1 MGKQGRVSGAVSS
14 AVERLVYTELVG
26 GSIPS
31 LPTFFFLWRLVRRAV
46 CGLCGRGFRRNLRAL
61 FFRPVSTFTQDQ
73 LAALQLYL
81 DSLEPST
88 RARGLAYFEKGKVQG
103 LECYKRGI
111 GVRANVAG
119 SQYRMYR
126 VKLRCLHGEWEGEC
140 ACPVALDCKHCG
152 AVALQ
157 ALTEFGKG
165 AVAATVPVVAPAP
178 VAKTKPQPVRAAD
191 AKVAVLMADRLGR
204 KLTYAEQRAV
214 NGVDHL
220 FQVHGKAGYVAE
232 LMLEPV
238 LNQRVGWGWNSVQ
251 IWPTEPHTP
260 WEAWLYVAAYLRAH
274 KNACPPALLEATD
287 WSEVDALTASW
298 ERRQRVEEWRAWLH
312 GAAERTEADA
322 AGPTQLRVRLSAKGA
337 QLEWRKAGAPDFAVI
352 KANAFTQLTTAAHQG
367 QLPLDEESLAV
378 WRVFYTG
385 FDSRAFRGYAEPD
398 TARVLNQLLR
408 LPGFEER
415 VVGPEGQPLARAAER
430 LQWRI
435 ETGAGEQPDYR
446 LALVL
451 PDGSVPPPA
460 LTVIDGAP
468 SLYVASELVFEGPP
482 LGRLAPQA
490 GPITVPAEALETGDG
505 LTLLDRLGVPPPPR
519 IADRVRA
526 VRLRAVFSCTLKKD
540 AYGEGER
547 LLVEVRAEDGG
558 GQVFADY
565 QRDMWLA
572 KTLRTES
579 ADTLTRYDRS
589 ALGQVPG
596 LVETLRIAWDGYD
609 KKWQRRVAKHFAAEF
624 TEWLATVPA
633 GVELVLDPLLAS
645 LRGAPIEAQ
654 VKLEVEEAGID
665 WFDLRV
671 ALDVVDTTLTQEE
684 LKALLDARGGFVRLG
699 AKGWRRLEFKLSE
712 DDEKQ
717 LADLG
722 LNARDFSSEP
732 QRLHALQLA
741 GKKAARRMLPEPQ
754 ALAIERRAS
763 EIQTRVVPDLPAG
776 MLAELR
782 PYQLQGFHFL
792 AYLSTNRFGG
802 ILADDMGLGKT
813 VQTLAWLLWL
823 RTQADF
829 AGRASLVVC
838 PKSVTDNWLAEG
850 AKFAP
855 GLRVRVLPRG
865 SSEEALKAAR
875 AEADLV
881 VINYAQLRSLEK
893 ALSSAPWHVA
903 ILDEA
908 QYIKNPDSQTAKAAW
923 ALRTEHRL
931 ALSGTPIENR
941 LLDLWSIMGFA
952 MPGILGKRA
961 AFAKSFDQRSDPFA
975 RTRLAARVRPFVLRR
990 TKGEVAKDLPERSEE
1005 DIFCELEGE
1014 QATLYR
1020 AELKRARAALLN
1032 INTSKELDKNR
1043 FNILTSLLRLR
1054 QICCH
1059 PALVSE
1065 KAAQADSAKLTALFD
1080 VLEPIIEEG
1089 HKVLVFSQFIQMLDI
1104 IRAEIER
1111 REWRH
1116 FLLTGDTE
1124 DRGAL
1129 VQNFQQSEGAAV
1141 FLISLRAGGFG
1152 LNLTAASYVV
1162 LYDPWWNPAVENQ
1175 AIDRTHRIGQT
1186 SHVIAYRLIVKQSIE
1201 EKIRTLQR
1209 SKSAL
1214 AADILGEES
1223 FTRALTLDDFRF
1235 LLED

>member
-1 MGKQGRVSGAVSS
+1 MLSFS
-14 AVERLVYTELVG
+14 EL
-26 GSIPS
+26 
-31 LPTFFFLWRLVRRAV
+31 
-46 CGLCGRGFRRNLRAL
+46 
-61 FFRPVSTFTQDQ
+61 TQEQID
-73 LAALQLYL
+73 ALQEYL
-81 DSLEPST
+81 DSLDKGARE
-88 RARGLAYFEKGKVQG
+88 RGLRYFEKAQVT
-103 LECYKRGI
+103 EVEPYKRGI
-111 GVRANVAG
+111 GFRAEVMG
-119 SQYRMYR
+119 TKLYR
-126 VKLRCLHGEWEGEC
+126 VKLRFAEGDWDGEC
-140 ACPVALDCKHCG
+140 SCPVGFDCKHCC
-152 AVALQ
+152 AAALQ
-157 ALTEFGKG
+157 VIAEL
-165 AVAATVPVVAPAP
+165 AATPPPVEAAPRPVAPA
-178 VAKTKPQPVRAAD
+178 VVRRAKVERSPD
-191 AKVAVLMADRLGR
+191 AKVAVLFADRLGR
-204 KLTYAEQRAV
+204 PLNAEEKRAADA
-214 NGVDHL
+214 VDNL
-220 FQVHGKAGYVAE
+220 FQWRRAASYVTEA
-232 LMLEPV
+232 MLEPITGE
-238 LNQRVGWGWNSVQ
+238 RAAWGWNSVQ
-251 IWPTEPHTP
+251 VWPTEPATP
-260 WEAWLYVAAYLRAH
+260 WETWLYIAAYLRRN
-274 KNACPPALLEATD
+274 KRSGPPALIEATD
-287 WSEVDALTASW
+287 WAEVEALTASW
-298 ERRQRVEEWRAWLH
+298 EREQKVEEWRAWLQSL
-312 GAAERTEADA
+312 ADRTEASPVDLA
-322 AGPTQLRVRLSAKGA
+322 QLRVRLTEKGA
-337 QLEWRKAGAPDFAVI
+337 QLEWLKAGAADFSAI
-352 KANAFTQLTTAAHQG
+352 KANAFAQLTGAAHQG
-367 QLPLDEESLAV
+367 QLPLDEPSLAI

-385 FDSRAFRGYAEPD
+385 FDSRAFRAYAEPD
-398 TARVLNQLLR
+398 NARVLNQLLR

-415 VVGPEGQPLARAAER
+415 VVGPQGNKLARAAEP

-435 ETGAGEQPDYR
+435 ETGGGEKIDYR

-451 PDGSVPPPA
+451 PDGSMPPPA
-460 LTVIDGAP
+460 LTVIDGRP
-468 SLYVASELVFEGPP
+468 SLYVASTVIFEGPP
-482 LGRLAPQA
+482 LGRLSPKE
-490 GPITVPAEALETGDG
+490 GSITIPAEALETSDG
-505 LTLLDRLGVPPPPR
+505 LTLLERLGVDAPPR
-519 IADRVRA
+519 IAGRVRT
-526 VRLRAVFSCTLKKD
+526 VRLRAVFRCAIKEFPYAS
-540 AYGEGER
+540 GEW
-547 LLVEVRAEDGG
+547 LIVEVRAEGDSAAVLA
-558 GQVFADY
+558 QY
-565 QRDMWLA
+565 QRDGWTALA
-572 KTLRTES
+572 LPPDGAGS
-579 ADTLTRYDRS
+579 LTWYDRS
-589 ALGQVPG
+589 ALQLAPE
-596 LVETLRIAWDGYD
+596 LVETLRVAWDGHGR
-609 KKWQRRVAKHFAAEF
+609 KWQRQAGKNFAAHFA
-624 TEWLATVPA
+624 EWLATVPE
-633 GVELVLDPLLAS
+633 GVILELDPLLES
-645 LRGAPIEAQ
+645 LRGAPVEAQ

-671 ALDVVDTTLTQEE
+671 ALDVADTTLTSQEI
-684 LKALLDARGGFVRLG
+684 KVLLDARGGFVRLG
-699 AKGWRRLEFKLSE
+699 EKGWRRLHFQLNEE
-712 DDEKQ
+712 DEKQ

-741 GKKAARRMLPEPQ
+741 GKKAARRLLPEPQ

-763 EIQTRVVPDLPAG
+763 EIQTRVAPELPAG
-776 MLAELR
+776 LTVELR
-782 PYQLQGFHFL
+782 PYQLEGFHFL

-813 VQTLAWLLWL
+813 VQALAWLLWL
-823 RTQADF
+823 RALPDF
-829 AGRASLVVC
+829 AGEPSLVVC
-838 PKSVTDNWLAEG
+838 PKSVTDNWLSEG

-855 GLRVRVLPRG
+855 GLRVQVLARG
-865 SSEEALKAAR
+865 ASVEALKTAR
-875 AEADLV
+875 ADADLV
-881 VINYAQLRSLEK
+881 VINYAQLRGLET

-952 MPGILGKRA
+952 MPGVLGKRA

-1005 DIFCELEGE
+1005 DLLCELEGE

-1032 INTSKELDKNR
+1032 IQTTKELDKKR

-1065 KAAQADSAKLTALFD
+1065 KAANAESAKLTALFD
-1080 VLEPIIEEG
+1080 LLEPIIAEG

-1111 REWRH
+1111 RQWPH

-1124 DRGAL
+1124 DRGPL

-1186 SHVIAYRLIVKQSIE
+1186 SHVIAYRLLVKESIE
-1201 EKIRTLQR
+1201 EKIRKLQR

-1235 LLED
+1235 LLGD

>member
-1 MGKQGRVSGAVSS
+1 MPA
-14 AVERLVYTELVG
+14 
-26 GSIPS
+26 
-31 LPTFFFLWRLVRRAV
+31 
-46 CGLCGRGFRRNLRAL
+46 
-61 FFRPVSTFTQDQ
+61 FTQDQ

-81 DSLEPST
+81 DSLDPGT
-88 RARGLAYFEKGKVQG
+88 RARGLTYFEKGKVQG
-103 LECYKRGI
+103 MECYKRGI
-111 GVRANVAG
+111 GVRADVAG

-126 VKLRCLHGEWEGEC
+126 AKLRCIRGKWEGEC
-140 ACPVALDCKHCG
+140 ACPMALDCKHCG

-157 ALTEFGKG
+157 ALTEFGG
-165 AVAATVPVVAPAP
+165 DAVEAAAVVAPFAQP
-178 VAKTKPQPVRAAD
+178 KAMPVRAAD
-191 AKVAVLMADRLGR
+191 AQVAALLADRLGR
-204 KLTYAEQRAV
+204 KLTYAEQRAAH
-214 NGVDHL
+214 GVDQL
-220 FQVHGKAGYVAE
+220 FQVHRKAGYVAE
-232 LMLEPV
+232 VMLEPV
-238 LNQRVGWGWNSVQ
+238 LGQRVGGGWNSVQ
-251 IWPTEPHTP
+251 IWPTEPRTP
-260 WEAWLYVAAYLRAH
+260 WEAWLYVAAYLRQRPH
-274 KNACPPALLEATD
+274 NCPPALLAVTD
-287 WSEVDALTASW
+287 WTEVDALTGSW
-298 ERRQRVEEWRAWLH
+298 ERRQRVEEWRTWLH
-312 GAAERTEADA
+312 GAAERTEAGA
-322 AGPTQLRVRLSAKGA
+322 AEPTQLRVRLSAKGA
-337 QLEWRKAGAPDFAVI
+337 QLEWLKAGAAHFAVI
-352 KANAFTQLTTAAHQG
+352 KANAFAQLTAAAHQG
-367 QLPLDEESLAV
+367 QLPLDEASLAV

-408 LPGFEER
+408 LPGFAER
-415 VVGPEGQPLARAAER
+415 VVGPEGQPLARATER
-430 LQWRI
+430 LEWRI
-435 ETGAGEQPDYR
+435 ETGAGEQIDYR

-451 PDGSVPPPA
+451 PDGSAPPPA

-468 SLYVASELVFEGPP
+468 SLYVASESVFEGPP

-505 LTLLDRLGVPPPPR
+505 LTLLDRLGIAPPPR
-519 IADRVRA
+519 IAGRVRA
-526 VRLRAVFSCTLKKD
+526 VRLRAVFGCTLKKD
-540 AYGEGER
+540 GYGEGER

-558 GQVFADY
+558 GEIFADY
-565 QRDMWLA
+565 QRDAWLA
-572 KTLRTES
+572 KTLAPES
-579 ADTLTRYDRS
+579 AETLTRYDRG

-596 LVETLRIAWDGYD
+596 LVETLRLAWDGYD
-609 KKWQRRVAKHFAAEF
+609 KKWQRRVAKNFAAEF

-671 ALDVVDTTLTQEE
+671 ALDVVDTTLTPEE
-684 LKALLDARGGFVRLG
+684 IKALLDARGGFVRLG

-741 GKKAARRMLPEPQ
+741 GKKAARRLLPEPQ

-776 MLAELR
+776 MLADLR

-792 AYLSTNRFGG
+792 AYLSTNHFGG

-823 RTQADF
+823 RSLPDF

-865 SSEEALKAAR
+865 SSDAALKAAR

-881 VINYAQLRSLEK
+881 VINYAQLRGLEK
-893 ALSSAPWHVA
+893 ALGSAPWHVA

-952 MPGILGKRA
+952 MPGVLGKRA

-1005 DIFCELEGE
+1005 DLLCELEGE

-1116 FLLTGDTE
+1116 FLLTGGTE

-1186 SHVIAYRLIVKQSIE
+1186 SHVIAYRLIVKESIE

-1235 LLED
+1235 LLGE

>member
-1 MGKQGRVSGAVSS
+1 V
-14 AVERLVYTELVG
+14 T
-26 GSIPS
+26 S
-31 LPTFFFLWRLVRRAV
+31 LTPE
-46 CGLCGRGFRRNLRAL
+46 
-61 FFRPVSTFTQDQ
+61 Q
-73 LAALQLYL
+73 LDALQQYL
-81 DSLEPST
+81 DSLDKGA
-88 RARGLAYFEKGKVQG
+88 RHRGLRYFEEARVNW
-103 LECYKRGI
+103 LEGYRRGVGFRAEVEGTI
-111 GVRANVAG
+111 LYWVR
-119 SQYRMYR
+119 
-126 VKLRCLHGEWEGEC
+126 LRFAEGDWDGEC
-140 ACPVALDCKHCG
+140 SCPVGFDCKHCC

-157 ALTEFGKG
+157 VLGNAFEPAEVAEDGPRAVSPAVMPG
-165 AVAATVPVVAPAP
+165 ATIERAP
-178 VAKTKPQPVRAAD
+178 D
-191 AKVAVLMADRLGR
+191 AKVALLFAHRLGR
-204 KLTYAEQRAV
+204 KLTAEEKRAADA
-214 NGVDHL
+214 VDHL
-220 FQVHGKAGYVAE
+220 FESDREADRLAE
-232 LMLEPV
+232 SVLEPIT
-238 LNQRVGWGWNSVQ
+238 RSGAARSYHPVQ
-251 IWPTEPHTP
+251 LWPREPRTP
-260 WEAWLYVAAYLRAH
+260 WEAWLYIASYLRRNH
-274 KNACPPALLEATD
+274 KSCPPALLEATE
-287 WSEVDALTASW
+287 WAEVEALTESW
-298 ERRQRVEEWRAWLH
+298 EREQRVEEWRAWLQNV
-312 GAAERTEADA
+312 ADRTETEQ
-322 AGPTQLRVRLSAKGA
+322 GEMGQLRVRLTETGA
-337 QLEWRKAGAPDFAVI
+337 QLDWRKAGAADFSAI
-352 KANAFTQLTTAAHQG
+352 KASAFALLTGAAHQG
-367 QLPLDEESLAV
+367 QLPLDEPSLAV

-385 FDSRAFRGYAEPD
+385 FDSQPFRDYTEPD

-415 VVGPEGQPLARAAER
+415 VAGPDGAPLARAAGR

-435 ETGAGEQPDYR
+435 ESGGGEKVDYR

-451 PDGSVPPPA
+451 PDGSAPPPA

-468 SLYVASELVFEGPP
+468 SLYVARDTIYEGPP
-482 LGRLAPQA
+482 LGRLTLKE
-490 GPITVPAEALETGDG
+490 GGIRIPAEALETSDG
-505 LTLLDRLGVPPPPR
+505 LTLLDRLGVEPPAR
-519 IADRVRA
+519 IAGRVRTARVGLVFRCA
-526 VRLRAVFSCTLKKD
+526 VKKD
-540 AYGEGER
+540 IFGGGER
-547 LLVEVRAEDGG
+547 LLMEVHAEDADGA
-558 GQVFADY
+558 VFAKFL
-565 QRDMWLA
+565 RDEWTPMALPPD
-572 KTLRTES
+572 EP
-579 ADTLTRYDRS
+579 DVLTRYDRRGLHL
-589 ALGQVPG
+589 APG
-596 LVETLRIAWDGYD
+596 LVETLRVTWDPRD
-609 KKWQRRVAKHFAAEF
+609 RKWHRPVGKTFAMHFAD
-624 TEWLATVPA
+624 WLASVPEGA
-633 GVELVLDPLLAS
+633 KVVLDPLLDS
-645 LRGAPIEAQ
+645 LRHAPVEAS

-671 ALDVVDTTLTQEE
+671 ALDVVDTTLTPQEI
-684 LKALLDARGGFVRLG
+684 KVLLDARGGFVRLG
-699 AKGWRRLEFKLSE
+699 EKGWRRLHFQLSE
-712 DDEKQ
+712 EDEKQ

-722 LNARDFSSEP
+722 LSAREFSSEP

-741 GKKAARRMLPEPQ
+741 GKKAARRLLPEPQ

-763 EIQTRVVPDLPAG
+763 DIQTRVAPELPAG
-776 MLAELR
+776 LRADLR
-782 PYQLQGFHFL
+782 PYQREGFHFL
-792 AYLSTNRFGG
+792 AYLSTNHFGG

-813 VQTLAWLLWL
+813 VQALAWLLWL
-823 RTQADF
+823 REQPDF
-829 AGRASLVVC
+829 AGGASLVVC

-855 GLRVRVLPRG
+855 GLRVQVLAKGPLA
-865 SSEEALKAAR
+865 EAALKSAR
-875 AEADLV
+875 TEADLV
-881 VINYAQLRSLEK
+881 VINYAQLRGLEK
-893 ALSSAPWHVA
+893 TLASAPWHVA

-952 MPGILGKRA
+952 MPGVLGKRS

-1005 DIFCELEGE
+1005 DLFCELEGE

-1032 INTSKELDKNR
+1032 IQTTRELDKKR

-1065 KAAQADSAKLTALFD
+1065 KAANAESAKLTALFD
-1080 VLEPIIEEG
+1080 LLEPIIEEG

-1111 REWRH
+1111 RKWQH
-1116 FLLTGDTE
+1116 FILTGATE

-1129 VQNFQQSEGAAV
+1129 VQNFQSSEGAAV

-1186 SHVIAYRLIVKQSIE
+1186 SHVIAYRLLVKESIE
-1201 EKIRTLQR
+1201 EKIRKLQR

-1235 LLED
+1235 LLGE

>member
-1 MGKQGRVSGAVSS
+1 MRLGVSAKGARSLFQTVS
-14 AVERLVYTELVG
+14 V
-26 GSIPS
+26 
-31 LPTFFFLWRLVRRAV
+31 
-46 CGLCGRGFRRNLRAL
+46 
-61 FFRPVSTFTQDQ
+61 FTKDQ
-73 LAALQLYL
+73 PAALQRYL
-81 DSLEPST
+81 DSLEPRT
-88 RARGLAYFEKGKVQG
+88 RARALKYFEKGMARG

-111 GVRANVAG
+111 GVRAEVAG
-119 SQYRMYR
+119 SSSQMYR
-126 VKLRCLHGEWEGEC
+126 VKLRCIGGEWEGEC
-140 ACPVALDCKHCG
+140 ACPVGFDCKHCG

-157 ALTEFGKG
+157 ALAEFGDG
-165 AVAATVPVVAPAP
+165 AVATEPEVAATPAAG
-178 VAKTKPQPVRAAD
+178 AKERPVRAAD

-204 KLTYAEQRAV
+204 NLTYAEQRAV
-214 NGVDHL
+214 EAVDRL
-220 FQVHGKAGYVAE
+220 FQAHRTSAYVAE
-232 LMLEPV
+232 NALEAV
-238 LNQRVGWGWNSVQ
+238 VNMRGSWGWNLVQ
-251 IWPTEPHTP
+251 LWPAPPRTP
-260 WEAWLYVAAYLRAH
+260 WEAWLYVTGYLRQH
-274 KNACPPALLEATD
+274 KNACPPALLMVTD
-287 WSEVDALTASW
+287 PAEVDVLTAEW
-298 ERRQRVEEWRAWLH
+298 QRQQQVDEWRTWLQ
-312 GAAERTEADA
+312 GAAQRTEAEA
-322 AGPTQLRVRLSAKGA
+322 VEPAQLRVRLTEKGA
-337 QLEWRKAGAPDFAVI
+337 QLEWRKAGAENFTAI
-352 KANAFTQLTTAAHQG
+352 KAQAFTQLMVAANQG
-367 QLPLDEESLAV
+367 QLALDEASLGV

-385 FDSRAFRGYAEPD
+385 YDSRPFRAYAEPD

-408 LPGFEER
+408 LPGFAER
-415 VVGPEGQPLARAAER
+415 VVGTAGQPLERAAER
-430 LQWRI
+430 LEWRI
-435 ETGAGEQPDYR
+435 ETGAGAQVDYR
-446 LALVL
+446 LALVR
-451 PDGSVPPPA
+451 PDGSAPPA
-460 LTVIDGAP
+460 AFTVVDGAP
-468 SLYVASELVFEGPP
+468 SLYVTGERIYEGPP

-490 GPITVPAEALETGDG
+490 GTITVPAEALETSDG

-519 IADRVRA
+519 IANRVRA
-526 VRLRAVFSCTLKKD
+526 VRLRPVFSCTLKEE
-540 AYGEGER
+540 AYGSGER
-547 LLVEVRAEDGG
+547 LLVEVRAEADGG
-558 GQVFADY
+558 PVFADY
-565 QRDMWLA
+565 QRGEWLDRRPA
-572 KTLRTES
+572 PEQ
-579 ADTLTRYDRS
+579 ADALTRYDRG
-589 ALGQVPG
+589 ALSHVPE
-596 LVETLRIAWDGYD
+596 LVAALRLAWDVYA
-609 KKWQRRVAKHFAAEF
+609 KRWQRRVAKNFAAEF
-624 TEWLATVPA
+624 TEWLGTVPD
-633 GVELVLDPLLAS
+633 GVELALDPLLAS

-671 ALDVVDTTLTQEE
+671 ALDVADTTLTKAEM
-684 LKALLDARGGFVRLG
+684 KALLDARGGFVRLG

-717 LADLG
+717 LAELG

-763 EIQTRVVPDLPAG
+763 EIQTRVVPELPAG

-782 PYQLQGFHFL
+782 PYQREGYHFL
-792 AYLSTNRFGG
+792 AYLSTNHFGG

-823 RTQADF
+823 RAQPDF

-865 SSEEALKAAR
+865 SSDAALKAAR

-881 VINYAQLRSLEK
+881 VINYAQLRGMEK
-893 ALSSAPWHVA
+893 ALSSAPWHAA

-1005 DIFCELEGE
+1005 DLFCELEGE

-1032 INTSKELDKNR
+1032 INTSKELDKKR

-1065 KAAQADSAKLTALFD
+1065 KAAQADSAKLNALFD

-1129 VQNFQQSEGAAV
+1129 VRNFQQSEGSAV

-1186 SHVIAYRLIVKQSIE
+1186 SQVIAYRLIVKESIE

-1235 LLED
+1235 LLGE

>member
-1 MGKQGRVSGAVSS
+1 M
-14 AVERLVYTELVG
+14 
-26 GSIPS
+26 
-31 LPTFFFLWRLVRRAV
+31 
-46 CGLCGRGFRRNLRAL
+46 
-61 FFRPVSTFTQDQ
+61 
-73 LAALQLYL
+73 
-81 DSLEPST
+81 
-88 RARGLAYFEKGKVQG
+88 
-103 LECYKRGI
+103 
-111 GVRANVAG
+111 
-119 SQYRMYR
+119 
-126 VKLRCLHGEWEGEC
+126 
-140 ACPVALDCKHCG
+140 
-152 AVALQ
+152 
-157 ALTEFGKG
+157 
-165 AVAATVPVVAPAP
+165 
-178 VAKTKPQPVRAAD
+178 
-191 AKVAVLMADRLGR
+191 
-204 KLTYAEQRAV
+204 
-214 NGVDHL
+214 
-220 FQVHGKAGYVAE
+220 
-232 LMLEPV
+232 
-238 LNQRVGWGWNSVQ
+238 
-251 IWPTEPHTP
+251 
-260 WEAWLYVAAYLRAH
+260 
-274 KNACPPALLEATD
+274 
-287 WSEVDALTASW
+287 
-298 ERRQRVEEWRAWLH
+298 
-312 GAAERTEADA
+312 
-322 AGPTQLRVRLSAKGA
+322 
-337 QLEWRKAGAPDFAVI
+337 
-352 KANAFTQLTTAAHQG
+352 
-367 QLPLDEESLAV
+367 
-378 WRVFYTG
+378 
-385 FDSRAFRGYAEPD
+385 
-398 TARVLNQLLR
+398 
-408 LPGFEER
+408 
-415 VVGPEGQPLARAAER
+415 
-430 LQWRI
+430 
-435 ETGAGEQPDYR
+435 
-446 LALVL
+446 
-451 PDGSVPPPA
+451 
-460 LTVIDGAP
+460 
-468 SLYVASELVFEGPP
+468 
-482 LGRLAPQA
+482 
-490 GPITVPAEALETGDG
+490 
-505 LTLLDRLGVPPPPR
+505 
-519 IADRVRA
+519 
-526 VRLRAVFSCTLKKD
+526 
-540 AYGEGER
+540 
-547 LLVEVRAEDGG
+547 EVRAEAGD

-565 QRDMWLA
+565 QRDLWLDR
-572 KTLRTES
+572 KHGPEG
-579 ADTLTRYDRS
+579 ADALTRYERG
-589 ALGQVPG
+589 ALSQVPG
-596 LVETLRIAWDGYD
+596 LVETLRLAWDGYE
-609 KKWQRRVAKHFAAEF
+609 KKWYRRAAKNFAAEF
-624 TEWLATVPA
+624 TEWLATVPDT
-633 GVELVLDPLLAS
+633 VELELDPLLAS

-671 ALDVVDTTLTQEE
+671 ALDVVDTTLTKEE

-699 AKGWRRLEFKLSE
+699 EKGWRRLEFKLSE

-792 AYLSTNRFGG
+792 AYLSTNHFGG

-823 RTQADF
+823 RALPDF

-865 SSEEALKAAR
+865 SSDEALKAAR
-875 AEADLV
+875 AEVDLV
-881 VINYAQLRSLEK
+881 VINYAQLRGLEK
-893 ALSSAPWHVA
+893 ALSAAPWHAA

-908 QYIKNPDSQTAKAAW
+908 QYIKNPDSLTAKAAW
-923 ALRTEHRL
+923 ALRTDHRL

-990 TKGEVAKDLPERSEE
+990 TKGEVAKDLPERSEK
-1005 DIFCELEGE
+1005 DLLCELEGE

-1065 KAAQADSAKLTALFD
+1065 KAAQAESTKLNALFD

-1111 REWRH
+1111 RKWRH

-1129 VQNFQQSEGAAV
+1129 VKDFQESEGAAV

-1186 SHVIAYRLIVKQSIE
+1186 SHVIAYRLIVKESIE

-1235 LLED
+1235 LLGE

>member
-1 MGKQGRVSGAVSS
+1 MTTIRGD
-14 AVERLVYTELVG
+14 
-26 GSIPS
+26 
-31 LPTFFFLWRLVRRAV
+31 
-46 CGLCGRGFRRNLRAL
+46 LCVLFRRPIEPKVPAPN
-61 FFRPVSTFTQDQ
+61 FHPVTDLTQDQ
-73 LAALQLYL
+73 LDALQSYV
-81 DSLEPST
+81 DSLEKGA
-88 RARGLAYFEKGKVQG
+88 RERGLRYFEQG
-103 LECYKRGI
+103 RVIAVEPYKRGV
-111 GVRANVAG
+111 GFRADVTG
-119 SQYRMYR
+119 TSIYR
-126 VKLRCLHGEWEGEC
+126 VKLRFAQGDWDGEC
-140 ACPVALDCKHCG
+140 SCPLGFDCKHCG

-157 ALTEFGKG
+157 VIAEAAETSPKPEGEPRP
-165 AVAATVPVVAPAP
+165 AAPAATARPKVE
-178 VAKTKPQPVRAAD
+178 RAAD
-191 AKVAVLMADRLGR
+191 AKVAVLFADRLGR
-204 KLTYAEQRAV
+204 KLTHDEKRAADA
-214 NGVDHL
+214 VDKL
-220 FQVHGKAGYVAE
+220 FQWHRAAGYVAE
-232 LMLEPV
+232 TFLEPIT
-238 LNQRVGWGWNSVQ
+238 RTRAGWGWNTVQ
-251 IWPTEPHTP
+251 VWPEEPRTS
-260 WEAWLYVAAYLRAH
+260 WEAWLYIVAYLRKH
-274 KNACPPALLEATD
+274 KHACPTALLAVTD
-287 WSEVDALTASW
+287 GAEVDALTADW
-298 ERRQRVEEWRAWLH
+298 DRRQQVDQWQGWLH
-312 GAAERTEADA
+312 DLAERAES
-322 AGPTQLRVRLSAKGA
+322 GPAETTALRVRLSAKGL
-337 QLEWRKAGAPDFAVI
+337 QLESRKGSAPDFATI
-352 KANAFTQLTTAAHQG
+352 KAPAFAGLAAAAHQG
-367 QLPLDEESLAV
+367 QLPLDEPSLAV

-385 FDSRAFRGYAEPD
+385 YDCRSLRAFSEPD
-398 TARVLNQLLR
+398 TTRVLNQFLR

-415 VVGPEGQPLARAAER
+415 VVGPSGAPLARAADR

-435 ETGAGEQPDYR
+435 EAAGAERIDYR

-451 PDGSVPPPA
+451 PDGSAPSPA
-460 LTVIDGAP
+460 LTVIDGTP
-468 SLYVASELVFEGPP
+468 SLYVTGDTVYEGPP
-482 LGRLAPQA
+482 LGRLT
-490 GPITVPAEALETGDG
+490 ITEAAIIVPAEALETSDG
-505 LTLLDRLGVPPPPR
+505 LTLLERIGVPPPAR
-519 IADRVRA
+519 IASRVRT
-526 VRLRAVFSCTLKKD
+526 VRWRAVFRCAVKKD

-547 LLVEVRAEDGG
+547 MLVKVTAEDDDGIARAT
-558 GQVFADY
+558 FA
-565 QRDMWLA
+565 RGEWTPLA
-572 KTLRTES
+572 HKTDAS
-579 ADTLTRYDRS
+579 GTLTRHDRGS
-589 ALGQVPG
+589 LRLVPD
-596 LVETLRIAWDGYD
+596 LVETLRVNWDAYGSHWHRQIG
-609 KKWQRRVAKHFAAEF
+609 KTFAAQF
-624 TEWLATVPA
+624 TEWLATVPE
-633 GVELVLDPLLAS
+633 GVSVELDPLLDS
-645 LRGAPIEAQ
+645 LRGAPIAAQ

-671 ALDVVDTTLTQEE
+671 ALDVTDTTLTPQEI
-684 LKALLDARGGFVRLG
+684 KVLLDARGGFVRLG
-699 AKGWRRLEFKLSE
+699 EKGWRRLQFELNE

-741 GKKAARRMLPEPQ
+741 GKKAARRLLPEPQ

-763 EIQTRVVPDLPAG
+763 EIQTRVMPELPAG
-776 MLAELR
+776 LRADLR
-782 PYQLQGFHFL
+782 PYQREGFHFL
-792 AYLSTNRFGG
+792 AYLSTNHFGG

-813 VQTLAWLLWL
+813 VQALAWLLWL
-823 RTQADF
+823 RAQPDF
-829 AGRASLVVC
+829 AGHASLVVC

-855 GLRVRVLPRG
+855 GLRVHVLARG
-865 SSEEALKAAR
+865 PAAEAELKAAR
-875 AEADLV
+875 TGADLV
-881 VINYAQLRSLEK
+881 VMNYAQLRSLEK
-893 ALSSAPWHVA
+893 ALTAAPWQVV

-923 ALRTEHRL
+923 ALRAEHRL

-952 MPGILGKRA
+952 MPGVLGKRA

-1005 DIFCELEGE
+1005 DLFCELEGE

-1032 INTSKELDKNR
+1032 IQTTKELDKKR

-1065 KAAQADSAKLTALFD
+1065 KAAKAESAKLTALFD
-1080 VLEPIIEEG
+1080 LLEPIIEEG

-1111 REWRH
+1111 RQWQH
-1116 FLLTGDTE
+1116 FILTGATE

-1186 SHVIAYRLIVKQSIE
+1186 SHVIAYRLLVKESIE
-1201 EKIRTLQR
+1201 EKIRKLQR

-1214 AADILGEES
+1214 AEDILGEES

-1235 LLED
+1235 LLGD

>member
-1 MGKQGRVSGAVSS
+1 MS
-14 AVERLVYTELVG
+14 A
-26 GSIPS
+26 
-31 LPTFFFLWRLVRRAV
+31 
-46 CGLCGRGFRRNLRAL
+46 
-61 FFRPVSTFTQDQ
+61 FTQDQ
-73 LAALQLYL
+73 LAALQRYL

-88 RARGLAYFEKGKVQG
+88 RARGLKYFEEGKVRD
-103 LECYKRGI
+103 LECYKRGV

-126 VKLRCLHGEWEGEC
+126 VKLRWVGGEWDGEC
-140 ACPVALDCKHCG
+140 SCPMAFDCKHCG

-157 ALTEFGKG
+157 ALAEFGDG
-165 AVAATVPVVAPAP
+165 AVAAEPEVAAPPAAGP
-178 VAKTKPQPVRAAD
+178 KERPVRAAD
-191 AKVAVLMADRLGR
+191 AKVEVLMADRLGR
-204 KLTYAEQRAV
+204 NLTYAEQRAV
-214 NGVDHL
+214 QAVDRL
-220 FQVHGKAGYVAE
+220 FQAHRTSAYVAE
-232 LMLEPV
+232 NALEAV
-238 LNQRVGWGWNSVQ
+238 VNMRGSWGWNLVQ
-251 IWPTEPHTP
+251 LWPAPPRTP
-260 WEAWLYVAAYLRAH
+260 WEAWLYVTGYLRQH
-274 KNACPPALLEATD
+274 KNACPPSLLMVTD
-287 WSEVDALTASW
+287 PAEVDALTAEW
-298 ERRQRVEEWRAWLH
+298 QRQQQVDEWRTWLQ
-312 GAAERTEADA
+312 GAAQRTEAEA
-322 AGPTQLRVRLSAKGA
+322 VEPAQLRVRLTEKGA
-337 QLEWRKAGAPDFAVI
+337 QLEWQKAGTGNFTAL
-352 KANAFTQLTTAAHQG
+352 KAQAFTQLMVAANQG
-367 QLPLDEESLAV
+367 QLALDEASLGV

-385 FDSRAFRGYAEPD
+385 YDSRPFRAYAEPD

-408 LPGFEER
+408 LPGFAER
-415 VVGPEGQPLARAAER
+415 VVGTAGQPLERAAER
-430 LQWRI
+430 LEWRI
-435 ETGAGEQPDYR
+435 ETGAGAQVDYR
-446 LALVL
+446 LALVR
-451 PDGSVPPPA
+451 PDGSAPPA
-460 LTVIDGAP
+460 AFTVVDGAP
-468 SLYVASELVFEGPP
+468 SLYVTGERIYEGPP

-490 GPITVPAEALETGDG
+490 GTITVPAEALETSDG

-519 IADRVRA
+519 IANRVRA
-526 VRLRAVFSCTLKKD
+526 VRLRPVFSCTLKEE
-540 AYGEGER
+540 AYGSGER
-547 LLVEVRAEDGG
+547 LLVEVRAEADGG
-558 GQVFADY
+558 PVFADY
-565 QRDMWLA
+565 QRGEWLDRRPA
-572 KTLRTES
+572 PEQ
-579 ADTLTRYDRS
+579 ADALTRYDRG
-589 ALGQVPG
+589 ALSHVPE
-596 LVETLRIAWDGYD
+596 LVVALRLAWDVYA
-609 KKWQRRVAKHFAAEF
+609 KRWQRRVAKNFAAEF
-624 TEWLATVPA
+624 TEWLGTVPD
-633 GVELVLDPLLAS
+633 GVELVLDPLLTS

-671 ALDVVDTTLTQEE
+671 ALDVADTTLTKAEM
-684 LKALLDARGGFVRLG
+684 KALLDARGGFVRLG

-717 LADLG
+717 LAELG

-763 EIQTRVVPDLPAG
+763 EIQTRVVPELPAG

-782 PYQLQGFHFL
+782 PYQREGYHFL
-792 AYLSTNRFGG
+792 AYLSTNHFGG

-823 RTQADF
+823 RAQPDF

-850 AKFAP
+850 TKFAP

-865 SSEEALKAAR
+865 SSDAALKAAR

-881 VINYAQLRSLEK
+881 VINYAQLRGMEK
-893 ALSSAPWHVA
+893 ALSSAPWHAA

-1005 DIFCELEGE
+1005 DLLCELEGE

-1032 INTSKELDKNR
+1032 INTSKELDKKR

-1065 KAAQADSAKLTALFD
+1065 KAAQADSAKLNALFD

-1129 VQNFQQSEGAAV
+1129 VQNFQQSEGSAV

-1186 SHVIAYRLIVKQSIE
+1186 SQVIAYRLIVKESIE

-1235 LLED
+1235 LLGE